1 MMRFRILSLAVCLIF
16 SAMEASAQSCPKV
29 TYTTPTATMKSLV
42 ASVNCLVGSVDKT
55 RPAHADMPK
64 GGFLVESF
72 AVIGPQHTHS
82 YRKIV
87 LAMVSVPAGN
97 EIKTALVTPDA
108 PEASVAATAGAECKI
123 KLNSDSTVDSQCN
136 LTGGTLYVIYRN

>member
-1 MMRFRILSLAVCLIF
+1 MMRFRILSLAACLLF
-16 SAMEASAQSCPKV
+16 SVVEVFAQSCPKV

-42 ASVNCLVGSVDKT
+42 ASVNCLVGTAEKT
-55 RPAHADMPK
+55 KPTHADMPR

-82 YRKIV
+82 FRKLV

-123 KLNSDSTVDSQCN
+123 KLNPDSTVDSQCN